1 MTQGAPSDMTDTTTD
16 FLLLRNKK
24 IPVTLADISQSK
36 LKFYLEN
43 PRLYSLA
50 REEGHDPTQEEV
62 EDLLAEMD
70 HVKQL
75 VQSIKENGGLI
86 DPVIVQGGSNIV
98 LEGNSRLA
106 AYRLLAKQDPIKWG
120 LIRAKVLPA
129 DIGEAEI
136 FSLLGEYHIIGKK
149 DWAPFEQAG
158 YLYRRHISHKIT
170 IDQLARDINIGA
182 RKIGHLI
189 DTYQF
194 MLDNGERD
202 VERWSYYDEYLKS
215 NIINRAREKYPTLD
229 EVIVKKIKSGEIQR
243 AVDVRDDLKKIV
255 EAGGRVLEKFVLEK
269 KTFDQSVDAA
279 IDKGV
284 GDHSVR
290 HVKKFKEWLGA
301 ADSQADIHA
310 LEGEPRN
317 QCVYDL
323 NKIQALVERVLRKL
337 GPKS

>member
-1 MTQGAPSDMTDTTTD
+1 MPEAATD

-24 IPVTLADISQSK
+24 IPVRIAELPQGD

-50 REEGHDPTQEEV
+50 REDGQEPTQEEV
-62 EDLLAEMD
+62 EDILASMD

-75 VQSIKENGGLI
+75 VQSIKDNGGLI
-86 DPVIVQGGSNIV
+86 DPVFVQGGSNIV

-106 AYRLLAKQDPIKWG
+106 AYRILAKQDPIKWG
-120 LIRAKVLPA
+120 QIRAKVLPA

-158 YLYRRHISHKIT
+158 YLYRRHTSHNVS
-170 IDQLARDINIGA
+170 IDQLARDINIGV

-194 MLDNGERD
+194 MLDSGERD

-229 EVIVKKIKSGEIQR
+229 EIVVKKIRSGEIQR

-255 EAGGRVLEKFVLEK
+255 EAGGRVLEKFVQGK
-269 KTFDQSVDAA
+269 KTFDESVDAA
-279 IDKGV
+279 INKGV

-290 HVKKFKEWLGA
+290 HVKKFKEWLGS
-301 ADSQADIHA
+301 ADSQADIND

-317 QCVYDL
+317 QCIYDL
-323 NKIQALVERVLRKL
+323 NKIQGLVERVLKRL

>member
-1 MTQGAPSDMTDTTTD
+1 MSGTQMNEPTTD

-24 IPVTLADISQSK
+24 IPVQLAEVAHGN

-43 PRLYSLA
+43 PRLYSLVRA
-50 REEGHDPTQEEV
+50 DGNEPTQEEV
-62 EDLLAEMD
+62 EEVLSAME
-70 HVKQL
+70 HVKLL
-75 VQSIKENGGLI
+75 VQSIKDNGGLI

-106 AYRLLAKQDPIKWG
+106 AYRILARQDPIKWG
-120 LIRAKVLPA
+120 HLRAKVLPA

-158 YLYRRHISHKIT
+158 YLYRRHKVHGVT
-170 IDQLARDINIGA
+170 VDQLARDINLSA
-182 RKIGHLI
+182 RKIGHLV

-202 VERWSYYDEYLKS
+202 VDRWSYYDEYLRS
-215 NIINRAREKYPTLD
+215 NIIGRAREKYPELD
-229 EVIVKKIKSGEIQR
+229 DLVVAKIKSGEIAR
-243 AVDVRDDLKKIV
+243 AVDVRDDLKKIA
-255 EAGGRVLEKFVLEK
+255 EAGGRVLERFASGK
-269 KTFDQSVDAA
+269 KTFEQSVDAA

-290 HVKKFKEWLGA
+290 SVKKFKEWLG
-301 ADSQADIHA
+301 SADIQSELGA

-317 QCVYDL
+317 QCIYDL
-323 NKIQALVERVLRKL
+323 NKIDGLVQRVLKKL
-337 GPKS
+337 TPKP

>member
-1 MTQGAPSDMTDTTTD
+1 MGDSATD
-16 FLLLRNKK
+16 FLLLRNKR
-24 IPVTLADISQSK
+24 IPVRLAELPHRN

-43 PRLYSLA
+43 PRLYSLVRA
-50 REEGHDPTQEEV
+50 DGHEPTQEEV
-62 EDLLAEMD
+62 EEILSEME

-75 VQSIKENGGLI
+75 VQSIKDNGGLI

-106 AYRLLAKQDPIKWG
+106 AYRILARQDPIKWG
-120 LIRAKVLPA
+120 QLRAKVLPS

-158 YLYRRHISHKIT
+158 YLYRRHKVHGVT
-170 IDQLARDINIGA
+170 VDQLARDINLSA

-194 MLDNGERD
+194 MHDSGERD

-215 NIINRAREKYPTLD
+215 NIINRAREKYPELD
-229 EVIVKKIKSGEIQR
+229 EIIVTKIKSGEIPR

-255 EAGGRVLEKFVLEK
+255 EAGGKVLERFASGKRSFE
-269 KTFDQSVDAA
+269 QSVDAA

-301 ADSQADIHA
+301 ADVQAELSS

-317 QCVYDL
+317 HCIYDL
-323 NKIQALVERVLRKL
+323 NKIQSLVERVLKKL
-337 GPKS
+337 APKA

>member
-1 MTQGAPSDMTDTTTD
+1 MNETGSD

-24 IPVTLADISQSK
+24 IPVKLAEIAHGN

-43 PRLYSLA
+43 PRLYSLVRA
-50 REEGHDPTQEEV
+50 DGNEPTQEEV
-62 EDLLAEMD
+62 EEVLSGME

-75 VQSIKENGGLI
+75 VQSIKDNGGLI

-106 AYRLLAKQDPIKWG
+106 AYRTLARQDPIKWG
-120 LIRAKVLPA
+120 HLRAKILPA

-158 YLYRRHISHKIT
+158 YLYRRHQVHGVAV
-170 IDQLARDINIGA
+170 DQLAKDINLSA

-194 MLDNGERD
+194 MLDNEERD
-202 VERWSYYDEYLKS
+202 VDRWSYYDEYLKS
-215 NIINRAREKYPTLD
+215 SIIGRAREKYPQLD
-229 EVIVKKIKSGEIQR
+229 DLVVKKIKSGEIAR
-243 AVDVRDDLKKIV
+243 AVDIRDDLKKIA
-255 EAGGRVLEKFVLEK
+255 EAGGKVLERFASGK
-269 KTFDQSVDAA
+269 KNFEESVDAA
-279 IDKGV
+279 IDKGA

-290 HVKKFKEWLGA
+290 HVRRFKEWLG
-301 ADSQADIHA
+301 STENQADLHT
-310 LEGEPRN
+310 LEGEPRK
-317 QCVYDL
+317 QCIYDL
-323 NKIQALVERVLRKL
+323 NKIEGLVQRVLNKL
-337 GPKS
+337 TPKG